1 MLKIKMICKKVS
13 KNDSLDSKNDVFL
26 LEKMFHAKILISKQE
41 EVRNERNRKTSEDRY
56 RVHYSDVS
64 ALYNFA
70 VLHST
75 AILYAQRI
83 LILHDMVSI
92 DKRWRNGIFSMGIM
106 AAVGT

>member
-1 MLKIKMICKKVS
+1 MICKKVS

-26 LEKMFHAKILISKQE
+26 LEKMFHAKIFISKQE

-64 ALYNFA
+64 ALYIFA

-75 AILYAQRI
+75 VILYAQRI

-92 DKRWRNGIFSMGIM
+92 DKRWRNGVFIMGIM